1 VCPRTFGLSKVR
13 GLSSFT
19 KQGYPEVMTRII
31 AVLASLFLFS
41 TGLIGGALPASAHAD
56 LVSTDPVDGS
66 VLESA
71 PELIT
76 LSFNSNLLKS
86 MAELAVS
93 NSAGELIPG
102 IVAESVQA
110 TASALWPAD
119 LPGDTYTIAYRIVSE
134 DGHPVTG
141 SFSFSYPDSVTDPQ
155 VTAMETPSPENSAVE
170 PTSTSSGSAGS
181 ESKSESG
188 AMLGWVLGFI
198 ALALIVVG
206 YFIWRKRSK

>member
-1 VCPRTFGLSKVR
+1 MCPRTLGLSKVR

-19 KQGYPEVMTRII
+19 QQGYPEVMTRII
-31 AVLASLFLFS
+31 AVLAALFLFS
-41 TGLIGGALPASAHAD
+41 TGYVGGVLPASAHAD
-56 LVSTDPVDGS
+56 LVGTNPVDGS

-71 PELIT
+71 PESIT

-110 TASALWPAD
+110 TASALWPAN

-141 SFSFSYPDSVTDPQ
+141 SFSFSYPDVESTSPSESVSAEPQ
-155 VTAMETPSPENSAVE
+155 VSALETPAVE
-170 PTSTSSGSAGS
+170 AQSTDSDSNSGS
-181 ESKSESG
+181 
-188 AMLGWVLGFI
+188 MLVWVLGVI

>member
-1 VCPRTFGLSKVR
+1 MCPRTLGLSKVR

-19 KQGYPEVMTRII
+19 QQGYPEVMTRII
-31 AVLASLFLFS
+31 AVFAALFLFS
-41 TGLIGGALPASAHAD
+41 TGYVVAALPASAHAD
-56 LVSTDPVDGS
+56 LVGTNPVDES

-71 PELIT
+71 PESIT
-76 LSFNSNLLKS
+76 LSFNSNLLNS
-86 MAELAVS
+86 MSELAVS

-110 TASALWPAD
+110 TASALWPAN

-141 SFSFSYPDSVTDPQ
+141 SFSFSYPDAESTSPSESVSAEPQ
-155 VTAMETPSPENSAVE
+155 VSALETPAVE
-170 PTSTSSGSAGS
+170 AQSTDSD
-181 ESKSESG
+181 SESG
-188 AMLGWVLGFI
+188 AMLGWVLGVI